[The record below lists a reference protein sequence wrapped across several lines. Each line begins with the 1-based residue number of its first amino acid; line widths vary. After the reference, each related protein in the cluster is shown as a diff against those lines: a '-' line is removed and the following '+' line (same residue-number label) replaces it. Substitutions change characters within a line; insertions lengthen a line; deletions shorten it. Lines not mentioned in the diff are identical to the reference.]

1 MAQLADVLEQKYF
14 AEFEFSS
21 DQDSVYWFPILI
33 NERNLQKAEA
43 VKNNI
48 EEILKGKFSILRT
61 YPTLLYEEP
70 MYSIALKKYINEK
83 KRAQILKLSLK
94 HLTLDYL
101 FENKRYISFNQHIV
115 MVPQNLIL
123 IYKHIAE
130 MHLENLSFLT
140 TQFNSDL
147 DLNQE
152 FLMLKIY

>member
-1 MAQLADVLEQKYF
+1 MAQLADVLDHKYF

-21 DQDSVYWFPILI
+21 DNHSVCWFPILI
-33 NERNLQKAEA
+33 NEKSLQEADA

-48 EEILKGKFSILRT
+48 EEILNRKFSILRT
-61 YPTLLYEEP
+61 YPVLLYEEP
-70 MYSIALKKYINEK
+70 MYSIALKKYINDK

-140 TQFNSDL
+140 TQFNSEL

>member
-1 MAQLADVLEQKYF
+1 VTQLTDVLDHKYF
-14 AEFEFSS
+14 TEFEFST
-21 DQDSVYWFPILI
+21 DNDSVYWFPILI
-33 NERNLQKAEA
+33 NEMSLQKAEV

-48 EEILKGKFSILRT
+48 EEILKRKFSILRI
-61 YPTLLYEEP
+61 YPVLLYEEP
-70 MYSIALKKYINEK
+70 MYSIALKKYINDK